1 MKTTIA
7 TIFLCFV
14 FTLPTGAESTAG
26 EAAEARKPLT
36 TIGAAKTLLNLAERM
51 QRQGMI
57 VEAEAVMSIIPIVL
71 TGTPASQIKPASAV
85 CSTDTECAEL
95 ERECRVILTR

>member
-1 MKTTIA
+1 MKTTLA
-7 TIFLCFV
+7 TIFLCFALTV
-14 FTLPTGAESTAG
+14 PTGAEM
-26 EAAEARKPLT
+26 AASEPAETRKPLT
-36 TIGAAKTLLNLAERM
+36 TTGAAKTLLNLAERM

-95 ERECRVILTR
+95 ERKCRVILTR